1 MNKKASRYCEHCG
14 KAKKACICH
23 FISRID
29 SDVPVIVLQHPSEVN
44 QPIGTARIL
53 SLSLPHCALFVG
65 EDFSDHAELNT
76 KLATENIDFAL
87 LYPSDDAVPISRWQ
101 ATANDKDHADIDI
114 PTHIDTPAHIGTHN
128 DTDTKNARGIIL
140 LDGTWRKAFKM
151 YQLSRNLHSLPAVKL
166 DDISEGN
173 YRIRKSP
180 IEGGLS
186 TVEAGYYALSAMTH
200 DGERYQPL
208 LTAFD
213 GMIEFQISQMP
224 PGVYERHYG
233 KKDE

>member
-29 SDVPVIVLQHPSEVN
+29 SDVPVIVLQHSSEVN

-53 SLSLPHCALFVG
+53 SLTLPNCVLFVG
-65 EDFSDHAELNT
+65 EDFSNHAELNAL
-76 KLATENIDFAL
+76 LAQENIDYAL
-87 LYPSDDAVPISRWQ
+87 LYPAENAIPVSLWQ
-101 ATANDKDHADIDI
+101 GKPNKT
-114 PTHIDTPAHIGTHN
+114 
-128 DTDTKNARGIIL
+128 RGIIL

-151 YQLSRNLHSLPAVKL
+151 YQLSANLHALPAVTL
-166 DDISEGN
+166 DAISEGN

-180 IEGGLS
+180 KEGGLS
-186 TVEAGYYALSAMTH
+186 TVEAGYQALSAMEGDST
-200 DGERYQPL
+200 RFQPL
-208 LTAFD
+208 LDAFD

-233 KKDE
+233 KKGE

>member
-14 KAKKACICH
+14 KANKACICH

-29 SDVPVIVLQHPSEVN
+29 SEVPVIVLQHPSEVN

-53 SLSLPHCALFVG
+53 SLSLPNCVLFVG
-65 EDFSDHAELNT
+65 EDFSEHAELNAM
-76 KLATENIDFAL
+76 LAQDNTDFAL
-87 LYPSDDAVPISRWQ
+87 LYPSDNATSVSCWQ
-101 ATANDKDHADIDI
+101 AVSHKT
-114 PTHIDTPAHIGTHN
+114 
-128 DTDTKNARGIIL
+128 RGIIL

-151 YQLSRNLHSLPAVKL
+151 YQLSRNLHDLPAVKL

-180 IEGGLS
+180 VEGGLS
-186 TVEAGYYALSAMTH
+186 TVEAGYHALSAMTG
-200 DGERYQPL
+200 DTLRYQPL

-213 GMIEFQISQMP
+213 GMIEYQISQMP

-233 KKDE
+233 NKGE